1 MNFYRFFYRGG
12 STITFACKPRDALPM
27 AASFARWTKRELL
40 RIKEIKP
47 LSNVL
52 ELA

>member
-1 MNFYRFFYRGG
+1 MNFYRFLYRGC

-40 RIKEIKP
+40 RIKELRP
-47 LSNVL
+47 LTTSL
-52 ELA
+52 ELS